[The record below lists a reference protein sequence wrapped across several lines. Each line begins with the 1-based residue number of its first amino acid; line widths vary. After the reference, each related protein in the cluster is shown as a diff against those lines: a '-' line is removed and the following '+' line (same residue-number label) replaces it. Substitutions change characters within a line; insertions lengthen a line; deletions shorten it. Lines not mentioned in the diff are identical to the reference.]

1 MKDGQLF
8 VMKKFFFIHE
18 EPNTNILN
26 VESHILAFL
35 SNELKELTGGNL
47 TEIWFKTKDTWFQW
61 GPREDEWRGLGEM
74 YIETLRRDPLFAR
87 VVEDK
92 VREVGE
98 AIRRICLPIIDGF
111 IPVDEKEKIAIAEKL
126 FDLNRQINAYGFFGP
141 ILEMPFGFLT
151 NELVAVLDRHLGEMS
166 EPKEAY
172 MVVLTTPLEETFSA
186 RASAELL
193 ALAADI
199 EEHPTSRDTFLQAMS
214 FVDLEDGALKDRLHE
229 HVQKYSWIVF
239 SYRGPVRDEAM
250 VLAELKYVLQ
260 QGDVRQKIQE
270 KEMEHKELVLKQETY
285 SKELG
290 LSENERGLFEAARH
304 IAFTKLYRKDMLCL
318 CNYTIHLLTRPLYE
332 TMGLT
337 LEDVDGFSA
346 KEFVAMLRGEQAF
359 SSEEI
364 VRRREHTLYVVTQQD
379 GLRMYSGDQAVNAW
393 IREHVDFGE
402 DMSHATEV
410 KGQVASLGNGEDVIR
425 AVIRRVETSADMKAF
440 HDGEI
445 LLSSG
450 TTPDLLPAMRRAAGF
465 VTDTGGLTSHAAI
478 VSRELKKPCIIGTNH
493 ATKVFKSGETVE
505 FLVKEGIVRKAV

>member
-1 MKDGQLF
+1 MKQ
-8 VMKKFFFIHE
+8 FFFIHE

-35 SNELKELTGGNL
+35 TDELKELTGGNL

-74 YIETLRRDPLFAR
+74 YIEKLRRDPAFAR

-98 AIRRICLPIIDGF
+98 AIRRICLPIVDGF
-111 IPVDEKEKIAIAEKL
+111 IPVDEKEKIVIAEKL

-141 ILEMPFGFLT
+141 ILEMPFAFLT
-151 NELVAVLDRHLGEMS
+151 NELIAVLDRHLGEMT

-172 MVVLTTPLEETFSA
+172 MVALTTPQEETYSG
-186 RASAELL
+186 RAYGELL
-193 ALAADI
+193 SIAADM
-199 EEHPTSRDTFLQAMS
+199 EKDGEYRGAALNAAS
-214 FVDLEDGALKDRLHE
+214 FADLKDGDVKNRLYN
-229 HVQKYSWIVF
+229 HVQTYPWIVF
-239 SYRGPVRDEAM
+239 SYRGPVRTETM
-250 VLAELKYVLQ
+250 VLAELKEMLQ
-260 QGDVRQKIQE
+260 EQNLMSKIEE
-270 KEMEHKELVLKQETY
+270 KEREKKALVLKQETY
-285 SKELG
+285 SKELE
-290 LSENERGLFEAARH
+290 LSENECGLFEAARH

-332 TMGLT
+332 AMGLS
-337 LEDVDGFSA
+337 LEDVDGFTA
-346 KEFVAMLRGEQAF
+346 QEFIAMLRGEQTV

-364 VRRREHTLYVVTQQD
+364 SRRREHVLYTVTRQD
-379 GLRMYSGDQAVNAW
+379 EPQIYSGDEAVNLW
-393 IREHVDFGE
+393 LSEHVDFGV

-440 HDGEI
+440 QDGEI

-493 ATKVFKSGETVE
+493 ATKVFQSGEMVE